1 MSLVFECLARA
12 QFPME
17 TFMKVIAAVLV
28 STFVF
33 GSAIA
38 QTSDPSSSSSSSPR
52 ASAATSGSTTANS
65 DAKRDAA
72 VEKHIDQLHTTLK
85 ITPAQEAQWNEV
97 AGTMRDNA
105 KEMDRVIDKRAA
117 SAANATAVDDLKAYA
132 DIAQTH
138 ANGVKKLA
146 TAFSG
151 LYSAMSDEQKKAAD
165 EAFNHRGHDGK
176 RVASR

>member
-1 MSLVFECLARA
+1 M
-12 QFPME
+12 
-17 TFMKVIAAVLV
+17 
-28 STFVF
+28 
-33 GSAIA
+33 
-38 QTSDPSSSSSSSPR
+38 
-52 ASAATSGSTTANS
+52 TSGSTTANS

-97 AGTMRDNA
+97 AATMRDNA

-117 SAANATAVDDLKAYA
+117 SASSATALDDLKAYA

>member
-1 MSLVFECLARA
+1 
-12 QFPME
+12 
-17 TFMKVIAAVLV
+17 MKVIAAVLV
-28 STFVF
+28 STFVC

-38 QTSDPSSSSSSSPR
+38 QTSDPSSPSPR
-52 ASAATSGSTTANS
+52 ASAATSSSTTANSTTANS

-97 AGTMRDNA
+97 AATMRDNA
-105 KEMDRVIDKRAA
+105 KEMDRAIDKRAA
-117 SAANATAVDDLKAYA
+117 SAASATAVDDLKAYA

-165 EAFNHRGHDGK
+165 EAFNHRGHEGK

>member
-1 MSLVFECLARA
+1 
-12 QFPME
+12 
-17 TFMKVIAAVLV
+17 MKVIAAVLV

-38 QTSDPSSSSSSSPR
+38 QTSDPSSPSPR
-52 ASAATSGSTTANS
+52 ASAATSGPGSTTANS

-97 AGTMRDNA
+97 AATMRDNA
-105 KEMDRVIDKRAA
+105 KEMDRAIDKRAA
-117 SAANATAVDDLKAYA
+117 SAASATAVDDLKAYA

-138 ANGVKKLA
+138 ANGVQKLA
-146 TAFSG
+146 TAFAG

-165 EAFNHRGHDGK
+165 ETFNHRGHEGK